1 MKKQSPDNPTWKQ
14 ALDQVCSVVK
24 GKPQQIKWMFAAF
37 LSGGH
42 VLLEDT
48 PGMGKTTLARTMAAT
63 LGLDSR
69 RIQFTS
75 DLMPAD
81 VVGMGLPVMHEGQTK
96 MVFHPGPMFAN
107 ILLADEI
114 NRASPRTQSALLEAM
129 AEGAATVDGV
139 RHGLPNPFWVIAT
152 QNPVD
157 LSGTFPLPD
166 SQMDRFS
173 LRISLGYPGQDEEIQ
188 MLLSGGVGDLR
199 HLEPLLT
206 LDQVLLARKEVLLVQ
221 VSEVIAKYIQK
232 LGEETRQS
240 PEVSSGLSPRA
251 LLSLLSTSKALAW
264 LDGRNY
270 VIPQDVQEVF
280 VASAAHRLVMPGS
293 PWQQR
298 QELAHSLLS
307 QVSIEMPG
315 KK

>member
-1 MKKQSPDNPTWKQ
+1 MKNQSSESTIWQQ
-14 ALDQVCSVVK
+14 AIAQVCGVVRDK
-24 GKPQQIKWMFAAF
+24 QQQIRWMFAAF

-81 VVGMGLPVMHEGQTK
+81 VVGMGLPIMHEGHTK

-139 RHGLPNPFWVIAT
+139 RHTLPNPFWVIAT

-166 SQMDRFS
+166 SQMDRFA
-173 LRISLGYPGQDEEIQ
+173 LRISLGYPGPDEEIR
-188 MLLSGGVGDLR
+188 MLLSGGAVDLR
-199 HLEPLLT
+199 HLEPVLT
-206 LDQVLLARKEVLLVQ
+206 LDQVLLARKQVLSVQ
-221 VSEVIAKYIQK
+221 VSETIAEYIQA
-232 LGEETRQS
+232 LGQATRQS

-251 LLSLLSTSKALAW
+251 LLSLLATSKALAW
-264 LDGRNY
+264 LDGRDY
-270 VIPQDVQEVF
+270 VVPQDIQEVF
-280 VASAAHRLVMPGS
+280 VASSAHRLVMPGAAWS
-293 PWQQR
+293 QR
-298 QELAHSLLS
+298 QDLAYSLLS
-307 QVSIEMPG
+307 EASLQMPKG
-315 KK
+315 K